1 MALKSGWDE
10 ESSTKTGS
18 PPSVSLDSR
27 KNSNFATVPE
37 NQRWQLYAC
46 HCLTNKTSRPL
57 QFFPSTIFPQ
67 PSERFSQTNVLKPNN
82 KKGTLI
88 WHTNCSQKTY
98 YQLLAIIEA
107 INLEIAENSSTF
119 RAAFQLVS
127 FNQKIGK
134 LAECYFTGKHK
145 NENSWVF
152 LILSKKHHQWLLKIV
167 PNSLLNAIILI
178 MA

>member
-1 MALKSGWDE
+1 MSFMFYIWHSRVGGTKKVAQKQALLRAFHLTLEK
-10 ESSTKTGS
+10 KVILQ
-18 PPSVSLDSR
+18 PFQ
-27 KNSNFATVPE
+27 K
-37 NQRWQLYAC
+37 NQRWQLYAF

-119 RAAFQLVS
+119 RAAFQLWS
-127 FNQKIGK
+127 GQSWTTLYALSLRKKIKTDFNCI
-134 LAECYFTGKHK
+134 
-145 NENSWVF
+145 
-152 LILSKKHHQWLLKIV
+152 
-167 PNSLLNAIILI
+167 
-178 MA
+178 

>member
-18 PPSVSLDSR
+18 PPNVSLDSR

-37 NQRWQLYAC
+37 NQRWQLYAF

-119 RAAFQLVS
+119 RAAFQLWS
-127 FNQKIGK
+127 GQFWTTLYALRKKI
-134 LAECYFTGKHK
+134 K
-145 NENSWVF
+145 NWFQLYLTLMQTNKFPNASTQ
-152 LILSKKHHQWLLKIV
+152 ILDAS
-167 PNSLLNAIILI
+167 
-178 MA
+178 

>member
-1 MALKSGWDE
+1 MSFMFYIWHSRVGGTKKVAQKQALLRAFHLTLG
-10 ESSTKTGS
+10 
-18 PPSVSLDSR
+18 
-27 KNSNFATVPE
+27 KNSNFATVPKT
-37 NQRWQLYAC
+37 QRWQLYAF

-119 RAAFQLVS
+119 RAAFQLWS
-127 FNQKIGK
+127 GQFWTTLYALRKKIKTDFNCI
-134 LAECYFTGKHK
+134 
-145 NENSWVF
+145 
-152 LILSKKHHQWLLKIV
+152 
-167 PNSLLNAIILI
+167 
-178 MA
+178 

>member
-10 ESSTKTGS
+10 ESSTGS

-37 NQRWQLYAC
+37 NQRWQLYAF

-88 WHTNCSQKTY
+88 WHTNCSQKTH

-119 RAAFQLVS
+119 RAAFQLMVRAILDNPLRIE
-127 FNQKIGK
+127 FEK
-134 LAECYFTGKHK
+134 EDK
-145 NENSWVF
+145 NWFQLYLTLMQTNKF
-152 LILSKKHHQWLLKIV
+152 
-167 PNSLLNAIILI
+167 PNAST
-178 MA
+178 